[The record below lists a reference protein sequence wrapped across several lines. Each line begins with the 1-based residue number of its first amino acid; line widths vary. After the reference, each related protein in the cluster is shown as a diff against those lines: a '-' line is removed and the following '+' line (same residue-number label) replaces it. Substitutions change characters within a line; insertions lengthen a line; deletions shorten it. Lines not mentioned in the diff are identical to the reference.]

1 MSHQSTHPLR
11 IGIVGCGTAGPA
23 AAILLARLGHMVE
36 VFDKAPACL
45 PVGAGF
51 MLQPSGM
58 SVLEEMG
65 LLDRILPLGS
75 AITSLHVREKNRPL
89 MRLEYDEW
97 KKGSFGLG
105 LHRPAL
111 LRVLLDAMQDAGAS
125 MRWDHEITRAT
136 RAETRWNLEQAD
148 GSSHGPFDLVIIADG
163 ARSTLR
169 RHVSPV
175 ATDHSY
181 PWGAHWFIGENC
193 GAFPPENL
201 HQVVSGT
208 RVLCGFLPT
217 GRHAPDAPE
226 LLSLFW
232 SVRLSE
238 DVTLRRQPL
247 EDWKGQI
254 IRHEPRAETFLRQ
267 ITRWDQIITARYG
280 DVRMTH
286 WTAPGIAV
294 LGDAAHAM
302 SPQLGQGV
310 NLALMDAACLA
321 ECIATSPLP
330 VALRNHTRRRL
341 AHIRYYRAA
350 TRALTPLF
358 QSSHDWLALP
368 RRILFRA
375 MQHIRPCRIAMTRSM
390 AGVMFGKKASCTQP
404 PPCYGSRPGAK
415 APPMSHR
422 G

>member
-1 MSHQSTHPLR
+1 MTPPLR

-23 AAILLARLGHMVE
+23 AAILLARQGHKVE

-58 SVLEEMG
+58 SVLREMG
-65 LLDRILPLGS
+65 LLDRILEVGS
-75 AITSLHVREKNRPL
+75 AITSLHVWEKNHTL

-97 KKGSFGLG
+97 KRGSHGLG

-111 LRVLLDAMQDAGAS
+111 LRVLLDAMESAGAV
-125 MRWDHEITRAT
+125 MRWDHEITGASRT
-136 RAETRWNLEQAD
+136 GSRWILGQAN
-148 GSSHGPFDLVIIADG
+148 GTSHGPFDLVIIADG

-169 RHVSPV
+169 RLVSPISV
-175 ATDHSY
+175 DHSY
-181 PWGAHWFIGENC
+181 PWGAHWFIGENR
-193 GAFPPENL
+193 GVFPSGNL
-201 HQVVSGT
+201 HQVVCGT

-217 GRHAPDAPE
+217 GRHAPDSPE

-238 DVTLRRQPL
+238 DEAIRLRPL
-247 EDWKGQI
+247 EEWKGQI
-254 IRHEPRAETFLRQ
+254 VRHEPRAEDFLRQ
-267 ITRWDQIITARYG
+267 ITGWDQIITARYG
-280 DVRMTH
+280 DVRMSR

-321 ECIATSPLP
+321 DCIAASPLP
-330 VALRNHTRRRL
+330 VALKNHTRRRL

-350 TRALTPLF
+350 TRILTPLF
-358 QSSHDWLALP
+358 QSSHDWLILP
-368 RRILFRA
+368 RRLLFRT

-390 AGVMFGKKASCTQP
+390 AGVMFGKKASCTHLP
-404 PPCYGSRPGAK
+404 PGYGSRPGAQ